1 MAIKIVIA
9 DDDALIRESLVIF
22 FEMDDRFE
30 VIGTAQ
36 NGQEALELCL
46 SNEVDVAVLDIRM
59 PTLNGVDATG
69 KIVSNTET
77 RILILT
83 TFDDDNDIKNVFLN
97 GASGYLLKNSPPE
110 QIKNAVVTIQ
120 GGSNVI
126 QDVVMDQLRNPH
138 KNLEEKLKG
147 LTLREKDVVE
157 LIAKGLTNQ
166 EIADSLFITEG
177 TVKNLVSQILSK
189 LSLKHRTQI
198 AIYYLEK

>member
-1 MAIKIVIA
+1 MTIRIVIA

-22 FEMDDRFE
+22 FEMDERFE

-36 NGQEALELCL
+36 NGQEALDLCR

-69 KIVSNTET
+69 KIVSNTQT
-77 RILILT
+77 RVLILT
-83 TFDDDNDIKNVFLN
+83 TFDDDDDIKNVFLN

-110 QIKNAVVTIQ
+110 EIKNAVVTVH
-120 GGSNVI
+120 GGNNVI

-138 KNLEEKLKG
+138 KDLEEKLKD
-147 LTLREKDVVE
+147 LTVRERDVVE
-157 LIAKGLTNQ
+157 LISKGLTNQ
-166 EIADSLFITEG
+166 EIAESLFITEG

-189 LSLKHRTQI
+189 LELKHRTQI

>member
-1 MAIKIVIA
+1 MAIKIIIA

-22 FEMDDRFE
+22 FEMDERFE

-36 NGQEALELCL
+36 NGQEALDLCL

-69 KIVSNTET
+69 KIVSNTQT
-77 RILILT
+77 RVLILT
-83 TFDDDNDIKNVFLN
+83 TFDDDDDIRNVFLN

-110 QIKNAVVTIQ
+110 EIKNAVVTVH
-120 GGSNVI
+120 GGNNVI

-138 KNLEEKLKG
+138 KNLEEKLKD
-147 LTLREKDVVE
+147 LTIREKDVVE
-157 LIAKGLTNQ
+157 LISKGLTNH
-166 EIADSLFITEG
+166 EIAESLFITEG

-189 LSLKHRTQI
+189 LALKHRTQI

>member
-1 MAIKIVIA
+1 MAIKIIIA

-83 TFDDDNDIKNVFLN
+83 TFDDDDDIKNVFLN

>member
-1 MAIKIVIA
+1 MAIRIVIA

-22 FEMDDRFE
+22 FEMDERFE

-36 NGQEALELCL
+36 NGQEALDLCR

-69 KIVSNTET
+69 EIVSNTQT
-77 RILILT
+77 RVLILT
-83 TFDDDNDIKNVFLN
+83 TFDDEDDIKNVFLN

-110 QIKNAVVTIQ
+110 EIKNAVVTVH
-120 GGSNVI
+120 GGNNVI

-138 KNLEEKLKG
+138 KNLEEKLKD
-147 LTLREKDVVE
+147 LTVREKDVVE
-157 LIAKGLTNQ
+157 LISKGLTNQ
-166 EIADSLFITEG
+166 EIAESLFITEG

-189 LSLKHRTQI
+189 LELKHRTQI

>member
-22 FEMDDRFE
+22 FEVDDRFE

-69 KIVSNTET
+69 KIVSSTQT
-77 RILILT
+77 RVLILT
-83 TFDDDNDIKNVFLN
+83 TFDDDDDIKKVFLN
-97 GASGYLLKNSPPE
+97 GASGYLLKNSPPDV
-110 QIKNAVVTIQ
+110 IKNAVVTVH
-120 GGSNVI
+120 GGNNVI
-126 QDVVMDQLRNPH
+126 QDVVMDQLRNPY
-138 KNLEEKLKG
+138 KNLKEKLKD
-147 LTLREKDVVE
+147 LTTREKDVVE

-166 EIADSLFITEG
+166 EIAESLFITEG

-189 LSLKHRTQI
+189 LELKHRTQI
-198 AIYYLEK
+198 AIYYLKK

>member
-1 MAIKIVIA
+1 MAIKIIIA

>member
-1 MAIKIVIA
+1 MAIRIVIA

-22 FEMDDRFE
+22 FEMDERFE

-36 NGQEALELCL
+36 NGQEALDLCR

-69 KIVSNTET
+69 KIVSNTQT
-77 RILILT
+77 RVLILT
-83 TFDDDNDIKNVFLN
+83 TFDDDDDIKNVFLN

-110 QIKNAVVTIQ
+110 EIKNAVVTVH
-120 GGSNVI
+120 GGNNVI

-138 KNLEEKLKG
+138 KNLEEKLKD
-147 LTLREKDVVE
+147 LTVRERDVVE
-157 LIAKGLTNQ
+157 LISKGLTNQ
-166 EIADSLFITEG
+166 EIAESLFITEG

-189 LSLKHRTQI
+189 LELKHRTQI

>member
-22 FEMDDRFE
+22 FEVDDRFE

-69 KIVSNTET
+69 KIVSSTQT
-77 RILILT
+77 RVLILT
-83 TFDDDNDIKNVFLN
+83 TFDDDDDIKNVFLN
-97 GASGYLLKNSPPE
+97 GASGYLLKNSPPDV
-110 QIKNAVVTIQ
+110 IKNAVVTVH
-120 GGSNVI
+120 GGNNVI
-126 QDVVMDQLRNPH
+126 QDVVMDQLRNPY
-138 KNLEEKLKG
+138 KNLKEKLKD
-147 LTLREKDVVE
+147 LTTREKDVVE

-166 EIADSLFITEG
+166 EIAESLFITEG

-189 LSLKHRTQI
+189 LELKHRTQI
-198 AIYYLEK
+198 AIYYLKK

>member
-69 KIVSNTET
+69 KIVSSTQT
-77 RILILT
+77 RVLILT
-83 TFDDDNDIKNVFLN
+83 TFDDDDDIKNVFLN

-138 KNLEEKLKG
+138 KNLEEKLKA
-147 LTLREKDVVE
+147 LTLRETDVVE

-189 LSLKHRTQI
+189 LALKHRTQI

>member
-22 FEMDDRFE
+22 FEVDDRFE

-46 SNEVDVAVLDIRM
+46 SKEVDVAVLDIRM

-69 KIVSNTET
+69 KIVSSTQT
-77 RILILT
+77 RVLILT
-83 TFDDDNDIKNVFLN
+83 TFDDDDDIKKVFLN
-97 GASGYLLKNSPPE
+97 GASGYLLKNSPPDV
-110 QIKNAVVTIQ
+110 IKNAVVTVH
-120 GGSNVI
+120 GGNNVI
-126 QDVVMDQLRNPH
+126 QDVVMDQLRNPY
-138 KNLEEKLKG
+138 KNLKEKLKD
-147 LTLREKDVVE
+147 LTTREKDVVE

-166 EIADSLFITEG
+166 EIAESLFITEG

-189 LSLKHRTQI
+189 LELKHRTQI
-198 AIYYLEK
+198 AIYYLKK